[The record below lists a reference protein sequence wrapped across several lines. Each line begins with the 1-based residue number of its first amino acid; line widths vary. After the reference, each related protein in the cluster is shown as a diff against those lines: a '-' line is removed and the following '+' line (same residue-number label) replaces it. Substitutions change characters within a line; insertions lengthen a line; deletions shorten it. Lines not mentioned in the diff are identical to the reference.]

1 MFSLKTLALA
11 GAIVGA
17 TAFAPVSRS
26 VSAPELHG
34 ASPRICTRG
43 SAVVRSMTSMSG
55 EGTTTLTR
63 PSGGTE
69 TLLREKL
76 TKQTFKSFDADH
88 SSTINLD
95 ELKMAAR
102 FDEQRRPLSEV
113 LLRRWLRQNWLR
125 PDPHTARI
133 QDVVTRLDL
142 NGDGE
147 VDFGEYE
154 EFMKREVFP
163 DASFCASLQLPA

>member
-1 MFSLKTLALA
+1 MFSIKTLALT

-17 TAFAPVSRS
+17 TAFAPVGRGI
-26 VSAPELHG
+26 SAPELRV
-34 ASPRICTRG
+34 AAPRICTQG
-43 SAVVRSMTSMSG
+43 SAVVMSMSG
-55 EGTTTLTR
+55 DGTTTLSR
-63 PSGGTE
+63 PSATE
-69 TLLREKL
+69 TLRREKL
-76 TKQTFKSFDADH
+76 TKRSFQSFDADN
-88 SSTINLD
+88 SSTINLN

-125 PDPHTARI
+125 PDASTNRI